1 MDGNL
6 ERTAMLRLK
15 RTAENLQKN
24 GMETHI
30 LQRREEVVPWLKSF
44 IPEGA
49 AVAHGGSMTLSECGV
64 IDLLKT
70 GHYRY
75 IDRDREGITPE
86 ERVEAMREALLS
98 DVYLLSANALIENGM
113 IYNVH
118 GNGNR
123 TAASLYGP
131 RKVVYVIGE
140 NKLVPD
146 FDAAVSRV
154 KRTACPANTM
164 RLSCETYC
172 ASKGLCVAGD
182 KGITEG
188 CGGSSICNEHVL
200 IRRNNIPGRVVVLL
214 VRERLGY

>member
-6 ERTAMLRLK
+6 ERTVMLRLK
-15 RTAENLQKN
+15 RTAENLKQN

-30 LQRREEVVPWLKSF
+30 LQRKEEVVPWLKAF

-49 AVAHGGSMTLSECGV
+49 TVAHGGSVTLAECGV
-64 IDLLKT
+64 MELLKSGT
-70 GHYRY
+70 YHYL
-75 IDRDREGITPE
+75 DRDREGITPE
-86 ERVEAMREALLS
+86 ERTECMRQALLS
-98 DVYLLSANALIENGM
+98 DVYLLSANDLLESGM
-113 IYNVH
+113 IYNVD

-123 TAASLYGP
+123 TAASIYGP

-146 FDAAVSRV
+146 FEAAVERV

-164 RLSCETYC
+164 RLNCQTYC
-172 ASKGLCVAGD
+172 ASKGVCVAD
-182 KGITEG
+182 DQGITKG
-188 CGGSSICNEHVL
+188 CGGSSICNDHVL

>member
-6 ERTAMLRLK
+6 ERVVMLRLK

-24 GMETHI
+24 GFETHI
-30 LQRREEVVPWLKSF
+30 LKQKEEVVPWLKEN
-44 IPEGA
+44 IPVGA
-49 AVAHGGSMTLSECGV
+49 AVAHGGSVTLAECGV
-64 IDLLKT
+64 VDLFRS
-70 GHYRY
+70 GEYRY
-75 IDRDREGITPE
+75 IDRDKPGITPE
-86 ERVEAMREALLS
+86 ERQECMRQALLS
-98 DVYLLSANALIENGM
+98 DVYMLSANALLESGM
-113 IYNVH
+113 IYNVD

-131 RKVVYVIGE
+131 RKVIYVIGE

-146 FDAAVSRV
+146 FAAAVERV

-164 RLSCETYC
+164 RLNCTTYC
-172 ASKGLCVAGD
+172 ASKGVCVAD
-182 KGITEG
+182 DRGIMEG
-188 CGGSSICNEHVL
+188 CGGSSICNDHIL